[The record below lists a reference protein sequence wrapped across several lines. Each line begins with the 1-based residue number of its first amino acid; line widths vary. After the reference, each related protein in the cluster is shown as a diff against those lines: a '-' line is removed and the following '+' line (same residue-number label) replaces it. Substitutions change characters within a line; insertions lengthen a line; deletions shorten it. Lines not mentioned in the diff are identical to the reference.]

1 MFLHKFSPIAPP
13 LWLAADEL
21 EMPPANL
28 EKILLYALHV
38 SHIVGKPKPFGVA

>member
-1 MFLHKFSPIAPP
+1 MFLYKTSPVAPP

-21 EMPPANL
+21 EMLPVHFG
-28 EKILLYALHV
+28 KILLYALHV

>member
-1 MFLHKFSPIAPP
+1 MFLHKFSPIALS

-21 EMPPANL
+21 EMPPVHFGR
-28 EKILLYALHV
+28 ILLYALHV

>member
-13 LWLAADEL
+13 LWLAAGEL
-21 EMPPANL
+21 EMPPVHFGR
-28 EKILLYALHV
+28 ILLYALHV